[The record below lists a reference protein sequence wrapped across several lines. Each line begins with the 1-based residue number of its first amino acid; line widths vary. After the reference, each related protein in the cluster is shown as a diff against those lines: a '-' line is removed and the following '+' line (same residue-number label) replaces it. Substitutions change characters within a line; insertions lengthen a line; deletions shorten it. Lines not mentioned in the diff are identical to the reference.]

1 MDGGRFRV
9 AIDTTPLL
17 GQATGVGRYTREL
30 LLAMLAMPVGGGS
43 VEERPDE
50 LVGTAFTWRG
60 HEALSGLLPE
70 GVARAG
76 RRAPARLL
84 ATSWQRTDL
93 PTLPMLG
100 VKADVFHGTNYLLP
114 PLGRK
119 MAGVLTVHDLS
130 YLRMTAAVSAAS
142 ARYRELVPRG
152 LKRAKLVVTLTQA
165 IADEVMA
172 EYGLDASRVRVTP
185 LGVNEDWFAE
195 DTPAPEGLPERYLL
209 FVGAVEPRK
218 DIATLLTAFRQ
229 LRREEPETPPLV
241 LVGPAGWGPAL
252 DTAGLTGRDV
262 IRLGY
267 LDAAKLQS
275 VVAHAS
281 ALCYPSLYEG
291 FGLPPLE
298 ALAAGTPVVASDIPA
313 VREVISGAGPGV
325 RLVPVGDADAL
336 SQAIRETL
344 VAERVPAPGRAHAR
358 QFTWNRTAKLTIGA
372 YRAAS
377 S

>member
-1 MDGGRFRV
+1 MAGRALKV

-17 GQATGVGRYTREL
+17 GQATGVGRYVREL
-30 LLAMLAMPVGGGS
+30 LLAMLALPVDERS
-43 VEERPDE
+43 VE

-60 HEALSGLLPE
+60 HDELSGLLPA
-70 GVARAG
+70 GVTRAG

-93 PTLPMLG
+93 PTLAMLG
-100 VKADVFHGTNYLLP
+100 VRADVFHGTNYLLP

-119 MAGVLTVHDLS
+119 MSGVLTVHDLS
-130 YLRMTAAVSAAS
+130 YLRMTATVTAAS
-142 ARYRELVPRG
+142 MRYRELVPRG
-152 LKRAKLVVTLTQA
+152 IKRAKLILTMTQA

-172 EYGLDASRVRVTP
+172 EYGLDQSQVRVTH

-195 DTPAPEGLPERYLL
+195 DTPAPVGLPDRYLL

-218 DIATLLTAFRQ
+218 DIAILLTAFRQ
-229 LRREEPETPPLV
+229 LRRQEPDTPPLV
-241 LVGPAGWGPAL
+241 LVGPPGWGPVL
-252 DTAGLTGRDV
+252 DTAGLTGADV

-267 LDAAKLQS
+267 LDAAQLQA

-313 VREVISGAGPGV
+313 VREVISGGGPGV

-336 SQAIRETL
+336 SEAISDTL
-344 VAERVPAPGRAHAR
+344 VAERNPGPGRAHAR